1 MPQQTFGD
9 YTIIFSPGEL
19 CSIDLKDA
27 PNMKIL
33 TKCAVD
39 FNDDDDVLVISQY
52 NPTTVAATT
61 KYFRLL
67 VGYTDDPN
75 NNDPENSGRYE
86 LYFRSSEEE
95 AFVHLV
101 VFRIGFP
108 RSIAQNMMAF
118 LQNPDAFHEN
128 PPNNITNNNNTN
140 NNNNN
145 NNAST
150 VSGSNASNVGSV
162 GGRRRRKNRKTRKGR
177 K

>member
-1 MPQQTFGD
+1 MPQQTFGN
-9 YTIIFSPGEL
+9 YVIQFAPGEM
-19 CSIDLKDA
+19 CSIRFKDT
-27 PNMKIL
+27 PNTHIT

-39 FNDDDDVLVISQY
+39 FDDEEDVLEISQY
-52 NPTTVAATT
+52 NPTMVAATT
-61 KYFRLL
+61 KFFRLI

-75 NNDPENSGRYE
+75 NNDPENDGRYE
-86 LYFRSSEEE
+86 LYFRKSEED

-101 VFRIGFP
+101 VFRLGVS
-108 RSIAQNMMAF
+108 RATVQSIMAF

-128 PPNNITNNNNTN
+128 PPNYVSN

-145 NNAST
+145 NNNVNNAST
-150 VSGSNASNVGSV
+150 VSGNNASNVGSV